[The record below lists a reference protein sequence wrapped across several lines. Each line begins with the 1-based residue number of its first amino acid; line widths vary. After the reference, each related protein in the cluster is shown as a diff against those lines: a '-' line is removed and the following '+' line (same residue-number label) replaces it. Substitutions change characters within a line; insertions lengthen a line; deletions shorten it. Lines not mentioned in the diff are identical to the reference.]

1 MNQCMI
7 FWPDIDPDSDSS
19 EDESSDEGKKYQEN
33 PYGQEQEEL
42 ALVPIRN
49 TRRLRRGD
57 QR

>member
-1 MNQCMI
+1 MYD